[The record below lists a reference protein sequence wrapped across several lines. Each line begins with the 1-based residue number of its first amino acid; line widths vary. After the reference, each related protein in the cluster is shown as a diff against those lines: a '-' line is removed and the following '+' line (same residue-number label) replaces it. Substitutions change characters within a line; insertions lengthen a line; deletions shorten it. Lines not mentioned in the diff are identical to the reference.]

1 MSVCLCNA
9 RIAPILASI
18 YPQPAPPL
26 PPVSVVSP
34 IVSLTRNIYR
44 SHGHLVQGVHKIP
57 LLYPPFIWFFAHFQT
72 PWWWIGVK
80 ALTFLKFIN
89 CLNSGGQ
96 TGQMSSNSVKDKSL
110 SWGGRGGETKY
121 L

>member
-44 SHGHLVQGVHKIP
+44 SHGHLQFRVSTKFHSYILP
-57 LLYPPFIWFFAHFQT
+57 LYGLLRIFKHP
-72 PWWWIGVK
+72 
-80 ALTFLKFIN
+80 
-89 CLNSGGQ
+89 GG
-96 TGQMSSNSVKDKSL
+96 GS
-110 SWGGRGGETKY
+110 E
-121 L
+121 